1 MESLTHYL
9 FIYIYNY
16 LFISFYT
23 IPILLLSSGSVFFI
37 PESFSQTMDR
47 IAVIL
52 AKILVCFSCKSFKW
66 QIHSFASSLPL
77 DWQNNRNHCGVFEKM
92 SMPQAALTGKETEG
106 SRQGLCPRRWKSGA
120 CVVLLAG
127 SWLCWGRN
135 LRDLIFTPVF
145 IRISNTPFET
155 CLELQDFSSGGH
167 PKPNSFVTQ
176 LLPVPQFQ
184 FIACWGLS
192 DGSGIVR
199 KLKKY

>member
-1 MESLTHYL
+1 
-9 FIYIYNY
+9 
-16 LFISFYT
+16 
-23 IPILLLSSGSVFFI
+23 
-37 PESFSQTMDR
+37 
-47 IAVIL
+47 
-52 AKILVCFSCKSFKW
+52 
-66 QIHSFASSLPL
+66 
-77 DWQNNRNHCGVFEKM
+77 
-92 SMPQAALTGKETEG
+92 MPQAALTGKETEG
-106 SRQGLCPRRWKSGA
+106 SRQGLCPRSWKSGA
-120 CVVLLAG
+120 CVVLLAD

-145 IRISNTPFET
+145 IRMSNTPFET
-155 CLELQDFSSGGH
+155 YLELQDFSSGGH